1 MHYHCLLRRKIFVF
15 CIFVF
20 MYLTNSNATEIAP
33 SSTPIHIPLTME
45 YVDNP
50 LIEKS
55 KQQYI
60 SGFGKKWLQDTMSKG
75 AKYRTFIQKKA
86 EEYGLPRCIEFLA
99 VIESS
104 YNTNAVSRSGAV
116 GMWQFMSNSVGN
128 WLKINDWVDE
138 RRDPWLAT
146 DAAMKKL
153 KINYDY
159 FKDWA
164 LALGAYNMGLGGMN
178 KAIKKAGSR
187 DFWYLAEHGYVS
199 AQTATY
205 VPRFFA
211 IADLVTNS
219 AEYGLIFDQPWQVS
233 ALPYTTIKLE
243 RQINLRQLAEDT
255 GISYSIY
262 KYLNP
267 SLKYILTPP
276 EKEYPLRIPEGCNA
290 LVSFAATNQDDS
302 NIGITYTVAKGDT
315 LWGIAKLYK
324 TTVDQLC
331 KINKRDEQSILS
343 IGTILIVPILK

>member
-1 MHYHCLLRRKIFVF
+1 MK
-15 CIFVF
+15 
-20 MYLTNSNATEIAP
+20 
-33 SSTPIHIPLTME
+33 
-45 YVDNP
+45 YVDNA
-50 LIEKS
+50 LIEKN
-55 KQQYI
+55 KQQYL
-60 SGFGKKWLQDTMSKG
+60 SGFGKTWLQNTMSKG
-75 AKYRTFIQKKA
+75 AMYRPFIQKKA
-86 EEYGLPRCIEFLA
+86 EEYDLPLCIEFLA
-99 VIESS
+99 VIESG

-138 RRDPWLAT
+138 RKDPWLAT

-159 FKDWA
+159 FDDWA
-164 LALGAYNMGLGGMN
+164 LAIGAYNMGLGGMN
-178 KAIKKAGSR
+178 QAIKKAGSR

-199 AQTATY
+199 NQTATY

-211 IADLVTNS
+211 IADLITNS
-219 AEYGLIFDQPWQVS
+219 AEYGLTFNQPWQVTI
-233 ALPYTTIKLE
+233 LPNTIIKLD

-262 KYLNP
+262 QYLNP
-267 SLKYILTPP
+267 SLNHILTPP
-276 EKEYPLRIPEGCNA
+276 ENDYQLRIPEGCNA
-290 LVSFAATNQDDS
+290 LVDFAVTNQDSS
-302 NIGITYTVAKGDT
+302 NIGITYTVSKGDT

-331 KINKRDEQSILS
+331 NVNKRNKQSILS